1 MTESC
6 WQERLIE
13 ARGALFIEIDDGCN
27 RQIAEAIKAFEDEWK
42 PYSLESK
49 CYPLMGL
56 IKRLLDPVIDDYVR
70 SLPSSPPH
78 NLCGIG
84 IKHSFSSLLGQIGFE
99 TTYRCLRENI
109 RRFSK
114 MDYFSS
120 EQGNEFIATA
130 STLMFL
136 ADQLR
141 AKRPVRIPIKDE
153 QQKSRGVYKRSVSN
167 FWPEFCPLCG
177 EISEYQAFI
186 SNPNMSKGK
195 EDDLRLSQYCSSH
208 RPRNSDG
215 TWNPLYKQAIQ
226 SKEQFDIEFKRLL
239 CQVSQPHKPNTMSGD
254 ELIDE
259 YFFHYLQDKMPTLE
273 QMDDCWNSVQ
283 DIFSEQDRLDSAT
296 YELMNQRISEIYGTS
311 NALERKDI
319 SQLRHMARRMVDL
332 RLNDRKKRMLALK
345 KQDLN
350 HIQISAK
357 LAETEG
363 RKISSQAVSKALN
376 GIRKEFILI

>member
-1 MTESC
+1 MTELC

-27 RQIAEAIKAFEDEWK
+27 RQIAEAIQAFEDEWK

-70 SLPSSPPH
+70 SLPSNPPH

-84 IKHSFSSLLGQIGFE
+84 IKHSFSGLLDQIGFE

-109 RRFSK
+109 RRFEKS
-114 MDYFSS
+114 DYFSS
-120 EQGNEFIATA
+120 EQGDEFIATA
-130 STLMFL
+130 STLIFL

-141 AKRPVRIPIKDE
+141 AKRPVRILIKDE
-153 QQKSRGVYKRSVSN
+153 QQNPRGVYKRSVSN

-239 CQVSQPHKPNTMSGD
+239 CQVSQPHKPNAMSGD

-259 YFFHYLQDKMPTLE
+259 YFFYYLQDKMPTPK
-273 QMDDCWNSVQ
+273 QIDDCWNSVQ
-283 DIFSEQDRLDSAT
+283 DIFAEQNRHDRAAYDLIN
-296 YELMNQRISEIYGTS
+296 ERISEIYGTS

-319 SQLRHMARRMVDL
+319 SQLRHMARRMVDH
-332 RLNDRKKRMLALK
+332 RLTDRKKRILALNRKRLSK
-345 KQDLN
+345 KQ
-350 HIQISAK
+350 ISESLTK
-357 LAETEG
+357 LDG
-363 RKISSQAVSKALN
+363 YKISRQAVSKYIN
-376 GIRKEFILI
+376 SVHNELII

>member
-56 IKRLLDPVIDDYVR
+56 IKRLLDPAIDDYVR
-70 SLPSSPPH
+70 SLPSNPPH
-78 NLCGIG
+78 SLCGIG
-84 IKHSFSSLLGQIGFE
+84 IKHSFSGLLDQIGFE

-109 RRFSK
+109 RRFEKS
-114 MDYFSS
+114 DYFSS
-120 EQGNEFIATA
+120 EQGDEFIATA

-141 AKRPVRIPIKDE
+141 AKRPVRIPIKDK
-153 QQKSRGVYKRSVSN
+153 QQKPRGVYKRSVSN

-239 CQVSQPHKPNTMSGD
+239 CQVSQPHKPNAMSGD

-259 YFFHYLQDKMPTLE
+259 YFFHYLKDKMPTLE
-273 QMDDCWNSVQ
+273 QIDDCWNSVQ
-283 DIFSEQDRLDSAT
+283 DIFAEQDRLDSAT
-296 YELMNQRISEIYGTS
+296 YELINQRISEIYGTS
-311 NALERKDI
+311 NALERMDI
-319 SQLRHMARRMVDL
+319 SQLRHMARRIVDH
-332 RLNDRKKRMLALK
+332 RLTDRKKRILSLK
-345 KQDLN
+345 RRKLNNKQV
-350 HIQISAK
+350 
-357 LAETEG
+357 AEELTKFEG
-363 RKISSQAVSKALN
+363 HKISRQAVSKVLETLS
-376 GIRKEFILI
+376 KELMI